1 MRTVSQMENTTKPRV
16 LVIGGGF
23 AGVFA
28 VRRLKRVDCHVT
40 LVDRST
46 TNLFQPLL
54 YQCATGL
61 LSEGQIS
68 QPLRTMFKNYPHVEV
83 LQGKAIDIDVE
94 TREVTFSRSEGSTF
108 VRGYDY
114 LIVAAGMRQSY
125 FGNDH
130 FAEVAPGMKTLDDAL
145 DVRRRIFEAFEN
157 AESRSSV
164 EDRHPWLT
172 FAVVG
177 AGPTGVELAGQI
189 RELAT
194 KTIAEEFHGID
205 PSEARVHL
213 FDGVSAP
220 LLAFGPKLSAK
231 AAKNL
236 SDLGV
241 DLHMNAKVT
250 DLDQD
255 GLEVQH
261 EDGTIERFETKTI
274 LWTAGVRAVSFVSTL
289 ASALGVTQDRA
300 GRIEVDE
307 HLNIPGHPE
316 IWVLGDI
323 MSYQGLPG
331 VAEVALQSGFYA
343 GRQVRG
349 LIEGSTKPRKA
360 FRYHDV
366 GSAAYISRY
375 RGVVKFK
382 SIEFSGFLAWLVWG
396 AIHLT
401 FLSTAR
407 HRFSTMASWLFS
419 LARESRAERAS
430 LRSTRKR

>member
-1 MRTVSQMENTTKPRV
+1 MHQTSSRPRV

-28 VRRLKRVDCHVT
+28 IRRLRHVDAHVT

-83 LQGKAIDIDVE
+83 LQGKAVDIDP
-94 TREVTFSRSEGSTF
+94 TAKEVTFARSDASTF
-108 VRGYDY
+108 TRGYDY
-114 LIVAAGMRQSY
+114 LVVAAGMRQSY

-130 FAEVAPGMKTLDDAL
+130 FAAIAPGMKTLDDAL

-157 AESRSSV
+157 AESRDSV

-194 KTIAEEFHGID
+194 RTIKEEFHGID
-205 PSEARVHL
+205 PTETRVHL

-220 LLAFGPKLSAK
+220 LSPFGEHLSGI

-236 SDLGV
+236 KELGV
-241 DLHMNAKVT
+241 DMHMKSIVV
-250 DLDQD
+250 DLDHD
-255 GLEVQH
+255 GLNVRH
-261 EDGTIERFETKTI
+261 EDGSIERFETKTV
-274 LWTAGVRAVSFVSTL
+274 LWTAGVRAVSFVDRL
-289 ASALGVTQDRA
+289 AERLGVAQDRQ
-300 GRIEVDE
+300 GRIEVTSR
-307 HLNIPGHPE
+307 LTVPGHE
-316 IWVLGDI
+316 NIWVLGDI

-343 GRQVRG
+343 GRQIRRI
-349 LIEGSTKPRKA
+349 IEGAPKQKT
-360 FRYHDV
+360 FRYIDV

-375 RGVVKFK
+375 RAVVKFHGL
-382 SIEFSGFLAWLVWG
+382 EFSGFIAWLVWG
-396 AIHLT
+396 GIHLA
-401 FLSTAR
+401 FLTTAR
-407 HRFSTMASWLFS
+407 HRFSTIASWLFS
-419 LARESRAERAS
+419 LSRGSRSERAS